1 MVMMEDLNLPSAV
14 ATGHFQADL
23 YTQIRKHHAGHRLET
38 DFRSSASL
46 YLDVRQA
53 ETFTVPSPFLGS
65 CRNVVTGVLVFAEVC
80 LIVWAKRMLLLS
92 D

>member
-1 MVMMEDLNLPSAV
+1 MMEDLNLPSAV
-14 ATGHFQADL
+14 TTGHFQADL

-53 ETFTVPSPFLGS
+53 EIFTVPSPDPWQLQK
-65 CRNVVTGVLVFAEVC
+65 CCDGVLVFAEVC
-80 LIVWAKRMLLLS
+80 LIVWAERMLLVS

>member
-1 MVMMEDLNLPSAV
+1 MMEDLNLPSAV

-38 DFRSSASL
+38 NFRSSTGL

-53 ETFTVPSPFLGS
+53 ETFTIPSPDPWQLQKCCDGRIS
-65 CRNVVTGVLVFAEVC
+65 ICRS
-80 LIVWAKRMLLLS
+80 MLDRVDEAHAIGL
-92 D
+92 